1 LVIYI
6 FISAFSY
13 ANAVNTGL
21 ANNLFRLHVIANSNS
36 DEDQN
41 LKYIVRDNLISYM
54 YSICANCT
62 NKKEAMS
69 ALASKTDNSIILKIN
84 SVLEKSSAELKEVVE
99 SELKK
104 EVESLKQAVA
114 NAQNKLSNS
123 SKFIYEAL
131 GEAPETKI
139 FTTDVTRNTY
149 SAEFLI
155 GFGCEDFSEL
165 TKTKKSDESLLR
177 ELEALL

>member
-1 LVIYI
+1 
-6 FISAFSY
+6 
-13 ANAVNTGL
+13 
-21 ANNLFRLHVIANSNS
+21 
-36 DEDQN
+36 
-41 LKYIVRDNLISYM
+41 
-54 YSICANCT
+54 
-62 NKKEAMS
+62 MS